1 VKPRNHVARAQQSG
15 AGRHSTTTDYQ
26 RNHKHRLTQEAF
38 QMKLKDTLIDNFD
51 NLFDIDSNYDPIQQ
65 LTLELNDSYRLHF
78 TVHPTIPD
86 GYYHLKVESQ
96 WLGAKNPD
104 GLQTRYQVTL
114 SKKHLLQLTETLLEA
129 TR

>member
-1 VKPRNHVARAQQSG
+1 
-15 AGRHSTTTDYQ
+15 
-26 RNHKHRLTQEAF
+26 
-38 QMKLKDTLIDNFD
+38 MKLKETLINEFD
-51 NLFDIDSNYDPIQQ
+51 ELFDIDCDYDPFQK

-96 WLGAKNPD
+96 WLGAKDPD

-114 SKKHLLQLTETLLEA
+114 SKKHLLQLTEMLLEA